1 VTSAGLKSP
10 PFAPLGGQIF
20 GDKRSVIAAYNL
32 AYAGVP
38 QLFPNN
44 VMLVDMWTPLVE
56 ATGWGLANILDGN
69 SDVHFGPNG
78 QYTVM
83 GIIRDALYSGLA
95 R

>member
-44 VMLVDMWTPLVE
+44 VMLVDMWTR
-56 ATGWGLANILDGN
+56 W
-69 SDVHFGPNG
+69 
-78 QYTVM
+78 
-83 GIIRDALYSGLA
+83 
-95 R
+95 